1 MKIQLFLKVITLAMG
16 LACFAQAGTQ
26 TRELP
31 RGLADFEKPV
41 ELGANREMTDP
52 PTGHIRALA
61 EWEDA
66 EAVMTLWENPSLI
79 AALAAHGNVKIL
91 AGPSKNEAW
100 WGRWLDS
107 HNISKQNISYFTV
120 RTDSIW
126 VRDYGPWF
134 ILDGAGKFGIVD
146 TIYNRPR
153 PNDDKVPQY
162 LGQELGIPVYQPGLV
177 HTGGNFYNDGVVN
190 GFSSTLVYSENSA
203 LKKEEIDS
211 RMLAYLG
218 IERYATSPLAP
229 KITIE
234 HLDTFGKLVTPD
246 TWVFSEFPA
255 GSRFRKD
262 SEAYVAMLKKL
273 PSPYGTPY
281 KILRLKMHLREGVTR
296 ETRAEDYRAYIN
308 SFISNRALFYPTY
321 GDEIDEEV
329 KAIYQEALPGYA
341 IVGVDNDGTAWGD
354 SVHCRNRN
362 LLRHDTLHLFAS
374 VEKGTLKVEAF
385 PSPGAVI
392 ESAPLVTVRQGG
404 QDRVV
409 AMARESERLYTYPLI
424 GRQGETLSFRVT
436 AADSRG
442 VTKSVPQ
449 GASHVTIDYLVP

>member
-1 MKIQLFLKVITLAMG
+1 MKIQQFLQVTTLAAWLG
-16 LACFAQAGTQ
+16 ALAQAQ
-26 TRELP
+26 SPDLP
-31 RGLADFEKPV
+31 RGLADFESPV
-41 ELGANREMTDP
+41 ELGVSREVTDP
-52 PTGHIRALA
+52 PAGHIRALA

-79 AALAAHGNVKIL
+79 AALAAHGHVKVL

-107 HNISKQNISYFTV
+107 HNIDKQNISFFNV

-134 ILDGAGKFGIVD
+134 ILDGQGKFGIVD

-153 PNDDKVPQY
+153 PNDDKMPQY
-162 LGQELGIPVYQPGLV
+162 LGQVLGIPVYQPGLV

-203 LKKEEIDS
+203 LKKSEIDS

-229 KITIE
+229 KVTIE
-234 HLDTFGKLVTPD
+234 HIDTFGKLVSPD
-246 TWVFSEFPA
+246 TWVFSEFPP

-273 PSPYGTPY
+273 PSAYGTPY
-281 KILRLKMHLREGVTR
+281 KILRLKMRLRDGITR

-308 SFISNRALFYPTY
+308 AFISNRALFFPTY
-321 GDEIDEEV
+321 GDDIDDEA

-341 IVGVDNDGTAWGD
+341 IVGVDNDGTSWGD

-362 LLRHDTLHLFAS
+362 LLRHDTLHLFTW
-374 VEKGTLKVEAF
+374 VEKGVLKVEAY
-385 PSPGAVI
+385 PSPGAVL
-392 ESAPLVTVRQGG
+392 ETAPLLTLRQAG
-404 QDRVV
+404 QSRVL
-409 AMARESERLYTYPLI
+409 AMTRETERTFSYPLM
-424 GRQGETLSFRVT
+424 GEPGEKLGFRVT
-436 AADSRG
+436 AADSQG

-449 GASHVTIDYLVP
+449 GASDVTIEYVIP